1 MRQNIKHSKGQI
13 GKKAYEFL
21 LQTFTAAEQHQC
33 GGVSATLVTFSDK
46 I

>member
-13 GKKAYEFL
+13 GKKAYEIFCSEPPQ
-21 LQTFTAAEQHQC
+21 LQSISV
-33 GGVSATLVTFSDK
+33 GGVSATLVTFSDR